1 MAIGCYGWLCVV
13 IHGLY
18 RCLVD
23 VYVIWDIASIENLKN
38 SAQTWSIIMKCR
50 TKKLYCMT

>member
-13 IHGLY
+13 IHGFN

-38 SAQTWSIIMKCR
+38 CAQTWSIIMRRR
-50 TKKLYCMT
+50 T